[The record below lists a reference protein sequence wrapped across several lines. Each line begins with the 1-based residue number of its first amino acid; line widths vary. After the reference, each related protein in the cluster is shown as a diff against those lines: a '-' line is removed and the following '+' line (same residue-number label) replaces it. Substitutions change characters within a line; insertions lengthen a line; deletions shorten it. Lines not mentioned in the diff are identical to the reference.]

1 MKQVTIYDPAM
12 CCDTGV
18 CGPVAD
24 PKLTEL
30 AAAIHSLEKKG
41 YSVTRFN
48 LANNPAAFV
57 ENETVNAMLFEKGA
71 EALPVTLVDGQLHKV
86 SEHPTPQELAELFG
100 VDADELAQNKPKIRL
115 DIKAVSKGTR

>member
-1 MKQVTIYDPAM
+1 MKQVAIYDPAM

-41 YSVTRFN
+41 FSVKRFN

-57 ENETVNAMLFEKGA
+57 ENQTVNAVLFEKGA
-71 EALPVTLVDGQLHKV
+71 EALPITLVDGELHKV
-86 SEHPTPQELAELFG
+86 SEHPTPRELAQLFG
-100 VDADELAQNKPKIRL
+100 VEADELTPIKPKIPL
-115 DIKAVSKGTR
+115 DIKAVSKGAK

>member
-1 MKQVTIYDPAM
+1 MKQVAIYDPAM

-41 YSVTRFN
+41 FSITRFN

-57 ENETVNAMLFEKGA
+57 ENQTVNAVLFEKGA
-71 EALPVTLVDGQLHKV
+71 EALPVTLVDGELYKTA
-86 SEHPTPQELAELFG
+86 EHPSPRELARLFE
-100 VDADELAQNKPKIRL
+100 VAEDELTPMKPKIRL
-115 DIKAVSKGTR
+115 DIKAMSKGAQ